1 MFLSKYQGK
10 RILDKNNLVG
20 AAQLA
25 GGTYLGYQGIKH
37 GLPRALGLRIE
48 YHTTSKSNADL
59 IKKSG
64 NFLDP
69 KFGGKNG
76 YAQKGANFSF
86 MLNGCKSKSENYVHI
101 TGLHKDSKFNSIVK
115 NKKWLT
121 PPLRTIYRK
130 TQNVMYRTLELLN
143 AEKCVAPTNIKEGL
157 KNIGKLSKN
166 IFLPSKSKKFCIAG
180 TDSYFYK
187 NFIPDSDDIALKT
200 KNKIKVYDNRFSA
213 TITGL
218 KEFGLKGMKENK
230 GRVAFG
236 VGLLALGTYGVIKLF
251 RKGVNNICK
260 T

>member
-1 MFLSKYQGK
+1 MFLYEYQGK

-76 YAQKGANFSF
+76 YAQKGANFSL
-86 MLNGCKSKSENYVHI
+86 MLNGCKSESENYVHI

-130 TQNVMYRTLELLN
+130 TQNIMYRTLELLN
-143 AEKCVAPTNIKEGL
+143 AEKCVAPTNIKEGGL
-157 KNIGKLSKN
+157 LVLFSPAL
-166 IFLPSKSKKFCIAG
+166 FLL
-180 TDSYFYK
+180 
-187 NFIPDSDDIALKT
+187 IALET
-200 KNKIKVYDNRFSA
+200 ASTAFSCP
-213 TITGL
+213 IT
-218 KEFGLKGMKENK
+218 
-230 GRVAFG
+230 
-236 VGLLALGTYGVIKLF
+236 LLCKLF
-251 RKGVNNICK
+251 SKFNNF
-260 T
+260 